1 MAFIHFA
8 GATSPRSRCRCACWP
23 LERIGDRG
31 EYDAVRTSYSYT
43 DGGLRSTETSH
54 TSAGAGTRTYCY
66 GDTAHPHGLTATTTA
81 TSCTGVTATYA
92 YDATGNTTGRPNGT
106 DTQSLTWSPE
116 GQLGTLTEKSS
127 SGTTKSTTSHVYD
140 ADGTL
145 LIRRNTGGET
155 VLYLD
160 DGTEV
165 HLDTSTSTAKY
176 WAQRYYNAG
185 GQVIALRTDK
195 TGTETLSWL
204 AGDQHGTSSLTLD
217 ATSQAVTKRYTG
229 PFGAPRSGGTGTWP
243 DDKAFLGKSADS
255 ATSLTYVGAREYD
268 PATGRFLSVDP
279 ELDTSDTQSLNGYTY
294 ADNSPVTQSD
304 PTGLESC
311 GPVHFCSGNNGTYGT
326 YHPEQ
331 DPGSKK
337 YKGSSYYCDTHKCG
351 GGGGGGTGRAP
362 ASDPVTIAPIPP
374 RQFGEEAKRA
384 WLDALHMVDKQNR
397 MTDAND
403 MWDARNGIHLAS
415 ETFWEVFCDEAPG
428 ACPKSRPD
436 AHNSTDF
443 GYFPMTSSDSSGES
457 LKDVLRGG
465 PSAAA
470 AGIWYRN
477 LRPDE
482 DPAEGLFAKNV
493 DGDYTI
499 NVQIGQGSRVRTQW
513 ISVTKSW
520 DVIKKWRQPGQRVA
534 IIDGD
539 KVEARLVDL
548 TSAENRARYLRGWS
562 ANTNAQSS
570 QEALVERYINPS
582 AIIGMV
588 EDEE

>member
-1 MAFIHFA
+1 M
-8 GATSPRSRCRCACWP
+8 
-23 LERIGDRG
+23 
-31 EYDAVRTSYSYT
+31 
-43 DGGLRSTETSH
+43 
-54 TSAGAGTRTYCY
+54 
-66 GDTAHPHGLTATTTA
+66 
-81 TSCTGVTATYA
+81 TATYA

-116 GQLGTLTEKSS
+116 GQLGTLTEKSA

-155 VLYLD
+155 VLHLD

-176 WAQRYYNAG
+176 WAQRYYNVG

-204 AGDQHGTSSLTLD
+204 ASDQHGTSSLALD
-217 ATSQAVTKRYTG
+217 ATSQAVTKRYST
-229 PFGAPRSGGTGTWP
+229 PFGAARTGGTGSWP

-255 ATSLTYVGAREYD
+255 STSLTYVGAREYD
-268 PATGRFLSVDP
+268 AATGRFLSVDP

-337 YKGSSYYCDTHKCG
+337 YKGSSNYCATHKC
-351 GGGGGGTGRAP
+351 GGGGGTGRAP

-374 RQFGEEAKRA
+374 RQFDEEAKRA

-403 MWDARNGIHLAS
+403 IWDARNGIHLAS

-443 GYFPMTSSDSSGES
+443 GYFPMTSSDSSGGS

-582 AIIGMV
+582 AIIGLV